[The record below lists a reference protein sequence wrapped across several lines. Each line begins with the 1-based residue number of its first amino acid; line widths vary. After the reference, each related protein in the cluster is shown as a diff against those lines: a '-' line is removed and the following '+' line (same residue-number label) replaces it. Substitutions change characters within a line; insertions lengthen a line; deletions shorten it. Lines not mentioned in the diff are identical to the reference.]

1 MNMKSVV
8 INKSNNN
15 VTINSLIKETDY
27 NNVLKDNYDYYIEEN
42 MRMCT
47 IMKLRYIK
55 FLITNYRNIMDL
67 EILNEFRKER

>member
-1 MNMKSVV
+1 MKSVV

-42 MRMCT
+42 MRMCKK
-47 IMKLRYIK
+47 MKLRYIK
-55 FLITNYRNIMDL
+55 FLITNYRNI
-67 EILNEFRKER
+67 K